1 MLTKEKFV
9 KKRVGDC
16 SSVGCS
22 SCTILLGIGR
32 DQPVQNCA
40 NIRNA
45 IKVNKQVVNSG
56 TGATETF
63 TARFIYNS
71 TVKPDQIMWLW
82 LVISEEMIKKPGNKV
97 IVQSKVFR
105 ARTRVSDNVGVV
117 KTQNK
122 ILSNC
127 NSAERIEF

>member
-1 MLTKEKFV
+1 M
-9 KKRVGDC
+9 
-16 SSVGCS
+16 
-22 SCTILLGIGR
+22 
-32 DQPVQNCA
+32 
-40 NIRNA
+40 
-45 IKVNKQVVNSG
+45 NSG
-56 TGATETF
+56 TGAIETF